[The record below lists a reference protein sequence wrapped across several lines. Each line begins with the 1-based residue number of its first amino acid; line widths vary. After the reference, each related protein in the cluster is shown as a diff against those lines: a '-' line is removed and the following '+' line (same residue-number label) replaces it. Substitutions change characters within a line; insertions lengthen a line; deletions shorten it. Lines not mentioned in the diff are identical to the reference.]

1 MDDIY
6 RAGKGLVRR
15 IRAAF
20 LVFDLLFLPVLR
32 LDAREI
38 PAPCIHSIAYVSNA
52 YDDEMTRLG

>member
-6 RAGKGLVRR
+6 RAGKGLARR

-20 LVFDLLFLPVLR
+20 LVFGLLFLPFLC

-52 YDDEMTRLG
+52 YNDRMTRLK